1 VPHRHDEPTEGEP
14 LVADYM
20 KKQVVTIGPD
30 ATIKELAQL
39 FHENDISGC
48 PVIDEKEQLIGI
60 VTEGD
65 LVAMDADLHF
75 PRYIQFLDSQ
85 IYLESPKKF
94 EARLR
99 KITGATVREIM
110 TVDVLT
116 VDLQT
121 PVRKAATI
129 MADKGINRL
138 PVVDDAGDLVGIIG
152 RNEVL
157 KAMGL

>member
-1 VPHRHDEPTEGEP
+1 VVHHDETTEGEP

-20 KKQVVTIGPD
+20 KADVVTIGPD
-30 ATIKELAQL
+30 ATVKELAQL

-48 PVIDEKEQLIGI
+48 PVVDDKDRLIGI
-60 VTEGD
+60 VTESD
-65 LVAMDADLHF
+65 LIAQDADLHF

-85 IYLESPKKF
+85 IFLESPKKF
-94 EARLR
+94 EERLR
-99 KITGATVREIM
+99 RITGATVRELM
-110 TVDVLT
+110 TVDVYT
-116 VDLQT
+116 VEPET
-121 PVRKAATI
+121 SVRKAATT

-138 PVVDDAGDLVGIIG
+138 PVVDDIGRVIGILG

>member
-1 VPHRHDEPTEGEP
+1 VAHRDEVTEGEP

-20 KKQVVTIGPD
+20 KQQVVSIGPD
-30 ATIKELAQL
+30 ASVKDLAQL

-48 PVIDEKEQLIGI
+48 PVIDEKDQLIGI
-60 VTEGD
+60 VTESD
-65 LVAMDADLHF
+65 LIAQDADLHF

-94 EARLR
+94 EERLR
-99 KITGATVREIM
+99 RITGATVRELM
-110 TVDVLT
+110 TVDVYT
-116 VDLQT
+116 VEPGT
-121 PVRKAATI
+121 SVRRAATI

-138 PVVDDAGDLVGIIG
+138 PVVDDVGRVLGILG